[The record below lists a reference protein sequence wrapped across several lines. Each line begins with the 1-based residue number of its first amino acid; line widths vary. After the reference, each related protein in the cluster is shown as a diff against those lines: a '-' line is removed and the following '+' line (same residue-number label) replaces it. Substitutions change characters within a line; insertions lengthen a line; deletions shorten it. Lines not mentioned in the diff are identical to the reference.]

1 MALKTFN
8 VEEAVYR
15 KFSEFCKGRGMSM
28 SRQVQMFME
37 AVISD
42 EPEAKKKYLDKLE
55 RIRTMKSIHVGSLGD
70 FKKRYNVE

>member
-8 VEEAVYR
+8 IEESIYA
-15 KFSEFCKGRGMSM
+15 KFAEFCKGHGMSM

-37 AVISD
+37 TIMD
-42 EPEAKKKYLDKLE
+42 EDPKAKDEYLKKLQD
-55 RIRTMKSIHVGSLGD
+55 IRKMKSIHVGTLKD

>member
-15 KFSEFCKGRGMSM
+15 KFSGFCKEHGMSM

-37 AVISD
+37 TVVSE
-42 EPEAKKKYLDKLE
+42 EPEAKKKYLEKLE
-55 RIRTMKSIHVGSLGD
+55 RIRKGKFLKIDSIA
-70 FKKRYNVE
+70 KRYGI